1 MIGLV
6 AEPAMSAALATLLPI
21 LALIGLGAG
30 LGRLQLIDAAGWRAI
45 DKLLYQILFPALIL
59 EAVAGAGGAGAEP
72 FRMAAVL
79 SLSQL
84 TMIVAAVLLRPAVL
98 RLPGG
103 SRPAYAAF
111 VQGVARWNTAVAV
124 AIVAAVHGTSGVVL
138 IAFGIA
144 VMVPVANLVSVTV
157 MTIDGDNDHAV
168 SLPSILM
175 QLVKNP
181 FLQAV
186 AAGILIALSPVQPPR
201 VVFDTLHLLAQ
212 AATGIA
218 LLSVGAA
225 LDLRRV
231 AAFEPIAALSTVM
244 KLIAMPV
251 LVFGFAQ
258 VVGLRS
264 QALAVALIA
273 AAVPTASAGYVLA
286 RQMGGD
292 AELMARIVALHT
304 AVAVVTIPVI
314 VALSA

>member
-1 MIGLV
+1 
-6 AEPAMSAALATLLPI
+6 MSAALATLLPI
-21 LALIGLGAG
+21 LTLIALGAA
-30 LGRLQLIDAAGWRAI
+30 LGRLHLIDAAGWRAI
-45 DKLLYQILFPALIL
+45 DRLLYQILFPALIL
-59 EAVAGAGGAGAEP
+59 EAVAGAGAAGAEP
-72 FRMAAVL
+72 FRMSAVL
-79 SLSQL
+79 CLSQL
-84 TMIVAAVLLRPAVL
+84 TMLVVAVLLRPSIL

-103 SRPAYAAF
+103 SRPAYASF
-111 VQGVARWNTAVAV
+111 VQGVVRWNTAVAV
-124 AIVAAVHGTSGVVL
+124 AIVAAVHGTGGVVL

-157 MTIDGDNDHAV
+157 MTIDGDNAHAV

-175 QLVKNP
+175 QLAKNP

-186 AAGILIALSPVQPPR
+186 AMGIVLALSPLSAPR
-201 VVFDTLHLLAQ
+201 VVFDTLHMLAQ

-231 AAFEPIAALSTVM
+231 AAFEPIAALSTAL
-244 KLIAMPV
+244 KLGAMPL
-251 LVFGFAQ
+251 LVFGFATLF
-258 VVGLRS
+258 GLGPK
-264 QALAVALIA
+264 ALAVALIA

-304 AVAVVTIPVI
+304 AVAVVTIPLI